1 MNIFVAAWYYPPVTS
16 SEGIVTYKLLRK
28 SKNNYDVASSL
39 SQQWSYHSEFT
50 SYQEPN
56 INTYTIETDDIDEW
70 VDFCVAKFEELYPSR
85 KYDCLMT
92 RSTPPESIL
101 VGLRIKEK
109 HPEIKWVAS
118 LADPLANNPYELSAY
133 IDDNPLLSRRVKRF
147 FRRELMNP
155 NPDALKPLKKRSE
168 KGILRLCQ
176 LKEWENK
183 VLEKAD
189 LIICPTERQ
198 LSYMNGE
205 GGWRSKYFALPHSYC
220 EDFYPDQK
228 AENDK
233 IVFTYTG
240 YSDKRRSLK
249 PIVEAVNLLKNSG
262 SPALDRVFFRIVGN
276 TPREIS
282 DLLLNFDLQDNISI
296 EGSVSYFESLG
307 IMKSSDW
314 LIHVDAN
321 FEELE
326 PGGSIFFAG
335 KIADYLGAGKPVLS
349 LTGRDT
355 PACRITEKAG
365 GIVVESDD
373 VIKIADTI
381 EKIAF
386 GIIKPSLNKAY
397 AESYAAPAVADRFDR
412 KLDELCSKAPRTHEN
427 WQKTEKSQDEKLL
440 SVCVPS
446 YNVQRCLDRCLYT
459 LTACKYAPYLDI
471 IVVDDGSKDS
481 TLDIAKEYE
490 KQYPGI
496 VRAIHKENGGHG
508 STINVAMDLA
518 VGKYFRVLDSDDWID
533 SAALDDILRRVK
545 SGEIDTDIISA
556 NYHIVSLEEGES
568 TPIMQDCVVEYDKAL
583 DFSEIDTDRVYFTMA
598 GSMIKTDVIKKMNKK
613 LQEKTFYVDVEFI
626 LFPVPYLETVT
637 FVENFVYK
645 YSQGS
650 TEQSVYVPNMVKRY
664 DHHDR
669 VVRSVI
675 EYRVNT
681 PMGEA
686 QSHYYDSIL
695 KRVLFTH
702 YSLNTVYNKNK
713 EEGYRKMGEFD
724 KYLLKTDPEMAAWA
738 GKHIPTVAWARKTG
752 YSYKAVRRS
761 PGNIMLVSKQK
772 AKGFLVANKALA
784 KRAIMN
790 KYTYKIAQSKFFMEG
805 KGLTFK
811 NKMIKA
817 FISVKK

>member
-28 SKNNYDVASSL
+28 SENNYDVFSSL
-39 SQQWSYHSEFT
+39 SQQWSYHSEFE
-50 SYQEPN
+50 SYEEPN

-70 VDFCVAKFEELYPSR
+70 VEACVAKFEELNPER

-109 HPEIKWVAS
+109 HPDIKWVAS
-118 LADPLANNPYELSAY
+118 LADPIANNPYELSAY
-133 IDDNPLLSRRVKRF
+133 IDDNPLLTDREKRH
-147 FRRELMNP
+147 FRSALMSP
-155 NPDALKPLKKRSE
+155 QLSALKPLRKRSE
-168 KGILRLCQ
+168 NGIVRLCQ
-176 LKEWENK
+176 LKEWEDE
-183 VLEKAD
+183 VLQKAD

-205 GGWRSKYFALPHSYC
+205 GGWRAKYFALPHSYC
-220 EDFYPDQK
+220 EDFYPEPSEKEDR
-228 AENDK
+228 

-249 PIVEAVNLLKNSG
+249 PIVDAIYLLKRSG
-262 SPALDRVFFRIVGN
+262 SPALDKVLFRIVGN

-282 DLLLNFDLQDNISI
+282 DLLLNFDLQDNIHI
-296 EGSVSYFESLG
+296 EGSVGYFESLG

-335 KIADYLGAGKPVLS
+335 KIADYLGAGKPMLS
-349 LTGRDT
+349 LTGKDT

-365 GIVVESDD
+365 GIVVASDD
-373 VIKIADTI
+373 IIRIADTI

-386 GIIKPSLNKAY
+386 GIIKPELNKAY
-397 AESYAAPAVADRFDR
+397 AESFAASAVAGRLDR
-412 KLDELCSKAPRTHEN
+412 KLEELCSKAPRTRAGWN
-427 WQKTEKSQDEKLL
+427 KVEKAEEEKLL

-459 LTACKYAPYLDI
+459 LTACKYAPYMDI

-481 TLDIAKEYE
+481 TLEIAKEYE
-490 KQYPGI
+490 KRYPGI
-496 VRAIHKENGGHG
+496 VKAIHKENGGHG

-533 SAALDDILRRVK
+533 STALDDILRKVK
-545 SGEIDTDIISA
+545 SGAIDTDMISA
-556 NYHIVSLEEGES
+556 NYHIVSLENGTC
-568 TPIMQDCVVEYDKAL
+568 TPIEQDCVVEYDKAL
-583 DFSEIDTDRVYFTMA
+583 DFSEIDTDKVYFTMA
-598 GSMIKTDVIKKMNKK
+598 GSMIKTDAIRKMNMK

-626 LFPVPYLETVT
+626 LFPIPYIETVT
-637 FVENFVYK
+637 FVDNFVYK

-669 VVRSVI
+669 VMRRVI

-686 QSHYYDSIL
+686 QGHYYDSIL
-695 KRVLFTH
+695 KRVLYTH
-702 YSLNTVYNKNK
+702 YSLNTVYNEDK
-713 EEGYRKMGEFD
+713 EEGYKKMGEFD
-724 KYLLKTDPEMAAWA
+724 KYLLETYPEMAAWA
-738 GKHIPTVAWARKTG
+738 GKHIPTIAWARKAG
-752 YSYKAVRRS
+752 YSYKAVKRS
-761 PGNIMLVSKQK
+761 PGSIMLATKQK
-772 AKGFLVANKALA
+772 AKGVLIANKALA
-784 KRAIMN
+784 KRVLKN
-790 KYTYKIAQSKFFMEG
+790 KYTYKIATSKFFTEG
-805 KGLTFK
+805 KGLAFK

-817 FISVKK
+817 LIK